1 MPENE
6 GSPDKSLDFA
16 ENQLRFAF
24 HPGNLRWLAFISVLS
39 PFHFPLLTFWFLL
52 EEE

>member
-6 GSPDKSLDFA
+6 GSPDKPLDFA

-24 HPGNLRWLAFISVLS
+24 HPENLRWRALISELF
-39 PFHFPLLTFWFLL
+39 PFHFLLLTFS
-52 EEE
+52 